1 MKKRSDKEA
10 IRDHRSPVCAAVGD
24 PPGGPE
30 AYHELI
36 IAQNEALLG
45 AINRLLDAVQ
55 KLSATLTG

>member
-36 IAQNEALLG
+36 IAQKTVG
-45 AINRLLDAVQ
+45 DVDRITQ
-55 KLSATLTG
+55 KVLIPSE